1 MRQNILNR
9 MDEELRAELLR
20 RVERDQAARRA
31 LARDDMDAADAENLP
46 WLKRVIDEVGWP
58 GRSLVGNDGANAAWL
73 LAQHA
78 DRDPVFQRRCLDLL
92 TGAVD
97 QGEASPRN
105 LAYLTDRVLLHEGK
119 EQEYGTQMIGRAEG
133 YVARRLRDPG
143 TVDERRAAVGL
154 GPLAEYAAR
163 MTTDYGTPE
172 PTRIPCSRCGAKM
185 PLWLPE
191 SGDAVHLTCQEC
203 GLVATVTVGGF

>member
-1 MRQNILNR
+1 
-9 MDEELRAELLR
+9 LLR

-31 LARDDMDAADAENLP
+31 LARDAMDAADAENLP
-46 WLKRVIDEVGWP
+46 WLKRVIDEAGWP
-58 GRSLVGNDGANAAWL
+58 GRSLVGNDGASAAWL

-92 TGAVD
+92 TDAVE

-105 LAYLTDRVLLHEGK
+105 LAYLTDRVLLHEGR

-133 YVARRLRDPG
+133 YVARRLGDPG

-154 GPLAEYAAR
+154 GPLAEYTAR
-163 MTTDYGTPE
+163 MTRDYGAPA
-172 PTRIPCSRCGAKM
+172 PTQIPCSQCGAKM

-191 SGDAVHLTCQEC
+191 SGGAVHLTCQEC